1 MVSILVPIYNVAPFI
16 EKCARSLFGQTY
28 NDIEYIFVDDASP
41 DNSIE
46 ILTNVMKDY
55 PHLKDNI
62 KIIPHNIN
70 KGIAGTRNTAVK
82 AAEGDYILHVDS
94 DDWLEPDAVETLVKT
109 ALDFNADI
117 VYSDFFEERKSSTR
131 ILENPEI
138 DNASEYCKSLLRR
151 KSLTHIIGKLIRKK
165 IVLDNNL
172 WTVEGINQGEDYLIT
187 PKLAYYSKKVVKA
200 KKPIYHYNRLNLESY
215 TANVTNAG
223 IDMVI
228 RVQSLLVDFFSN
240 IPDSEKYKDTLK
252 ESCIYNKLTCFY
264 SGPLSSYKRISNL
277 YDSIK
282 WKNIKLKKRQKLILY
297 LSDFKL
303 FNLLYALLRII
314 QKISK

>member
-16 EKCARSLFGQTY
+16 ERCARSLFGQSDD
-28 NDIEYIFVDDASP
+28 DIEYIFVDDASP

-46 ILTNVMKDY
+46 ILSNVMKDY

-62 KIIPHNIN
+62 KIIHHDTN
-70 KGIAGTRNTAVK
+70 KGIAGTRNTAVN
-82 AAEGDYILHVDS
+82 AAEGEFILHVDS

-109 ALDFNADI
+109 AQTFNADI

-138 DNASEYCKSLLRR
+138 ENASEYCKSLLRR

-165 IVLDNNL
+165 IVIDNNL
-172 WTVEGINQGEDYLIT
+172 WTIEGINQGEDYLIT

-215 TANVTNAG
+215 TANVTDAG

-240 IPDSEKYKDTLK
+240 VPDADSFRDTLA
-252 ESCIYNKLTCFY
+252 ESSIYNKLTCFY
-264 SGPLSSYKRISNL
+264 SGPFSSYSKISNL
-277 YDSIK
+277 YKDINWHKMPIK
-282 WKNIKLKKRQKLILY
+282 TSQKLILI
-297 LSDFKL
+297 LSDL
-303 FNLLYALLRII
+303 GLLKPLHLII
-314 QKISK
+314 SNAK

>member
-16 EKCARSLFGQTY
+16 ERCARSLFGQTDD
-28 NDIEYIFVDDASP
+28 DIEYIFVDDASP

-46 ILTNVMKDY
+46 ILSNVMKDY

-62 KIIPHNIN
+62 KIIHHVTN
-70 KGIAGTRNTAVK
+70 KGIAGTRNTAVN
-82 AAEGDYILHVDS
+82 AAEGEFILHVDS

-109 ALDFNADI
+109 AQTSNADI

-131 ILENPEI
+131 ILENPDIE
-138 DNASEYCKSLLRR
+138 NASDYCKSLLRR

-165 IVLDNNL
+165 IVIENNL
-172 WTVEGINQGEDYLIT
+172 WTIEGINQGEDYLIT

-215 TANVTNAG
+215 TANVTDAG

-264 SGPLSSYKRISNL
+264 SGPVSSYNRISKL
-277 YDSIK
+277 YDNIK
-282 WKNIKLKKRQKLILY
+282 WKNIKLKNRQRLILY
-297 LSDFKL
+297 LSEFRL
-303 FNLLYALLRII
+303 FNLLNALLRII